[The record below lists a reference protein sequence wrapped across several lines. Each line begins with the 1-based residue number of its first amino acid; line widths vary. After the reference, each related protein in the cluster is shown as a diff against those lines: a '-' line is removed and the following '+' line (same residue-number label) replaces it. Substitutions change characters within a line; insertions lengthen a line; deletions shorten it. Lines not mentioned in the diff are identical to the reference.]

1 MKDRLRKIFVL
12 VFICLLNFSLVTAA
26 AAQTQPQRADVS
38 ITLNEQFFDALLETI
53 FKNFKPVDFSIA
65 KNESKKVKFENA
77 AYRQGDKCN
86 EVIRLEREVNG
97 VRTAVRFRDGRVLAP
112 LAFSGSYDVPLFG
125 CADFTGWA
133 ETNVELNFDAGKQA
147 LLARIKVVNINLNG
161 VSGLGSGVLARL
173 MQSSIDKKINP
184 TEILNVEKLSF
195 LFPLESMGGNL
206 RLRATEMRPEI
217 SPGELKVKIFYEL
230 SKAD

>member
-1 MKDRLRKIFVL
+1 MKGIIEKILIGVVMSFL
-12 VFICLLNFSLVTAA
+12 AISTLH
-26 AAQTQPQRADVS
+26 AQTPSQPQRADIS

-65 KNESKKVKFENA
+65 RNKSADVKIENA
-77 AYRQGDKCN
+77 AYRKDRKCN
-86 EVIRLEREVNG
+86 EVIRLEREVGG

-133 ETNVELNFDAGKQA
+133 ETNVELNFDPARQA
-147 LLARIKVVNINLNG
+147 LLARVKVVNINLNG

>member
-1 MKDRLRKIFVL
+1 MKGIIEKILIGVVMSFL
-12 VFICLLNFSLVTAA
+12 AISTLH
-26 AAQTQPQRADVS
+26 AQTPSQPQRADIS

-53 FKNFKPVDFSIA
+53 FKNFKTVDFSIA
-65 KNESKKVKFENA
+65 RNKSADVKIENA
-77 AYRQGDKCN
+77 AYRKDRKCN
-86 EVIRLEREVNG
+86 EVIRLEREVGG

-133 ETNVELNFDAGKQA
+133 ETNVELNFDPAGTG
-147 LLARIKVVNINLNG
+147 LLARVKVVNINLNG

-195 LFPLESMGGNL
+195 LFP
-206 RLRATEMRPEI
+206 
-217 SPGELKVKIFYEL
+217 
-230 SKAD
+230 